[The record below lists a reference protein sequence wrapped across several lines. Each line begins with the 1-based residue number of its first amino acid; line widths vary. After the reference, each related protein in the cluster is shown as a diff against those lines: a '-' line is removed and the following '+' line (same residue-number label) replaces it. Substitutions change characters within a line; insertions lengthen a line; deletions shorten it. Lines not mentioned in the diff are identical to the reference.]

1 MAVREQITSWVRENV
16 VQRALERR
24 YNVETER
31 PVMLEDLGLDA
42 PDRLE
47 YRPTP
52 WRSFKQMLPRD
63 EVAPDDVFCDLGCG
77 MGRAVLLAARY
88 PFKRVIGVELAPELA
103 DIARRNVEQMRA
115 KVEARDVEIVTA
127 DATAY
132 SIPDDLTILYLYNPF
147 TGEIFDRVLENV
159 IASVDRAPRRLR
171 VIYRHP
177 TEYEKLE
184 ATGRFERVRTIE
196 PKQRRGRPTT
206 SKTHIYELRPA
217 A

>member
-1 MAVREQITSWVRENV
+1 MPVREQITNWVRANV
-16 VQRALERR
+16 LQRALERR

-42 PDRLE
+42 PGRLE

-52 WRSFKQMLPRD
+52 WRAFKQMLPRD
-63 EVAPDDVFCDLGCG
+63 EVGRDDVFCDLGCG

-103 DIARRNVEQMRA
+103 DIARRNVEQVRA
-115 KVEARDVEIVTA
+115 KVEAGDVEIVTA

-132 SIPDDLTILYLYNPF
+132 PIPDDLTVLYLYNPF
-147 TGEIFDRVLENV
+147 TGEIFDRVLENLL
-159 IASVDRAPRRLR
+159 ASVDRAPRRLR

-177 TEYEKLE
+177 TEHEKLE
-184 ATGRFERVRTIE
+184 ASGRFERVRTIE
-196 PKQRRGRPTT
+196 PKRRRGRSSTAET
-206 SKTHIYELRPA
+206 RVYEVRPA
-217 A
+217 T

>member
-1 MAVREQITSWVRENV
+1 MPVREQITSWVRENI
-16 VQRALERR
+16 VQRAFERR

-42 PDRLE
+42 PGRLE
-47 YRPTP
+47 YRPTQ
-52 WRSFKQMLPRD
+52 WRAFKQMLPRD
-63 EVAPDDVFCDLGCG
+63 QVGPDDVFCDLGCG

-103 DIARRNVEQMRA
+103 EIARRNVDQVRA

-132 SIPDDLTILYLYNPF
+132 PIPDDLTVLYLYNPF
-147 TGEIFDRVLENV
+147 MGEIFDRVVENV
-159 IASVDRAPRRLR
+159 VASVDRAPRRLR

-177 TEYEKLE
+177 TEDAKLMAHE
-184 ATGRFERVRTIE
+184 RFERVGTIA
-196 PKQRRGRPTT
+196 PKARRGRPSTAA
-206 SKTHIYELRPA
+206 THLYEVKPA